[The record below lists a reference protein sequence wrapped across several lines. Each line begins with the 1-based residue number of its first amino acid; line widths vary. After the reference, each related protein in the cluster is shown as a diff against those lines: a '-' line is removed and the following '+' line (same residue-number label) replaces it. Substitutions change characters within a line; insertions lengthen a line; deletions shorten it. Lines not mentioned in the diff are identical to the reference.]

1 MSDYKLLQGDGIQ
14 RLSDMACI
22 PPDPNNFDYSA
33 YIEWKNAGNIPE
45 PADVPVIDNKSLA
58 LVALDTSDTT
68 ALRCFKAGVAFPVE
82 WQNYTASLRGI
93 VKSDIGPIPARPAYP
108 AGT

>member
-1 MSDYKLLQGDGIQ
+1 MSDYKLLEGNGIQ

-22 PPDPNNFDYSA
+22 PLDPANRDYA
-33 YIEWKNAGNIPE
+33 EYLAWVDAGNTVDPYVAS
-45 PADVPVIDNKSLA
+45 PPDMKLLA
-58 LVALDTSDTT
+58 MTALDTSDTT